1 MASTLP
7 APTSRGTA
15 SSNGIELY
23 YETHGDPDD
32 PALLLVN
39 GFSSQI
45 LGWPDG
51 LRETFAAR
59 GRYVISF
66 DNRDVGLSTH
76 LDGVAV
82 DLSTVSRPAE
92 GEEPTVPYTLSSFG
106 DDAIGLLD
114 HLDIAAAH
122 IAGVSMGGMIVQQ
135 TAIDHPD
142 RILSMTSIM
151 STSGEAAYFESAPE
165 AMEALLLPSPTERDA
180 FVEQTATSGML
191 WASKRYGDRDAL
203 AKRAGQA
210 FDRMF
215 YPEGLAR
222 QIAAIRG
229 SHSRVDGLRSLTV
242 PTLVIHGH
250 DDTLILPSGGERTA
264 ELVPDSH
271 LLMLADMG
279 HDLPEPLWPVIAGA
293 MVGHQDVAAA
303 RG

>member
-23 YETHGDPDD
+23 YETHGDPGD
-32 PALLLVN
+32 PTLLLVN

-51 LRETFAAR
+51 FRETFAAR

-82 DLSTVSRPAE
+82 DLATLKRPAE

-114 HLDIAAAH
+114 HLGIERAH

-135 TAIDHPD
+135 AAIDHPH
-142 RILSMTSIM
+142 RVLSMTSIM
-151 STSGEAAYFESAPE
+151 STTGEGKYFESTPE
-165 AMEALLLPSPTERDA
+165 ANEALLSPSPTEREA
-180 FVEQTATSGML
+180 YIVNSIASGSL
-191 WASKRYGDRDAL
+191 WASKRYLDTDVL
-203 AKRAGQA
+203 AERAA
-210 FDRMF
+210 RSFDRMF
-215 YPEGLAR
+215 YPEGLPR

-242 PTLVIHGH
+242 PTLVIHGL

-264 ELVPDSH
+264 ELVPDAH

-279 HDLPEPLWPVIAGA
+279 HDLPEPLWPVIVGA